1 VKIGHHT
8 HPRRNIVNDIRW
20 IGENGFDFVDLFL
33 EPESDAAHIDTGKIS
48 DALGQFG
55 LSAVGHTAW
64 YLPVGSE
71 MRELRENAVDI
82 LKRYVLICAELK
94 CALMTVH
101 ANWPSGLFN
110 AEEGVNFQTESFQSL
125 CPFAADNGVTIIYE
139 SVATPKD
146 NKENIRK
153 ILDLNPLLDF
163 HADIGHLNLSGRNPI
178 EYLTTFKDRL
188 RHVHLHDNDG
198 LRDLHLPMGTGIID
212 WDALIKELKS
222 FYDGTITLE
231 IFSNDK
237 DYVLLTKRKL
247 REKWDNSGS
256 VRSSQ

>member
-33 EPESDAAHIDTGKIS
+33 EPESDATHIDTAKIS
-48 DALGQFG
+48 DALGHFG

-110 AEEGVNFQTESFQSL
+110 AEEGVNFQTESFQTL

-153 ILDLNPLLDF
+153 ILDLNPMLGF
-163 HADIGHLNLSGRNPI
+163 HADIGHLNLFGRNPL
-178 EYLTTFKDRL
+178 EYMTLFKDRL
-188 RHVHLHDNDG
+188 DHVHRKARGAGHKNRESGDQRKCAEQFARILQSQRGGPQDERQKKQ
-198 LRDLHLPMGTGIID
+198 RDKN
-212 WDALIKELKS
+212 A
-222 FYDGTITLE
+222 
-231 IFSNDK
+231 
-237 DYVLLTKRKL
+237 R
-247 REKWDNSGS
+247 
-256 VRSSQ
+256 

>member
-1 VKIGHHT
+1 MKIGHPT
-8 HPRRNIVNDIRW
+8 HPRKNIINEIRW

-33 EPESDAAHIDTGKIS
+33 EPESDAARIDTGKIS
-48 DALGQFG
+48 DALREYG
-55 LSAVGHTAW
+55 LGYVGHTAW
-64 YLPVGSE
+64 YLPIGSE
-71 MRELRENAVDI
+71 MRELREQAVSI

-110 AEEGVNFQTESFQSL
+110 ADEGIDFQTESFRNL
-125 CPFAADNGVTIIYE
+125 CPFAADNGVTIVYE
-139 SVATPKD
+139 PITTPKD
-146 NKENIRK
+146 NKQNIGK
-153 ILDLNPLLDF
+153 ILDANPLLGF
-163 HADIGHLNLSGRNPI
+163 HADIGHLNLFGRNPI
-178 EYLTTFKDRL
+178 EYLSAFKDRL

-198 LRDLHLPMGTGIID
+198 LRDLHLPMGTGVID
-212 WDALIKELKS
+212 WNALIRELKS

-231 IFSNDK
+231 VFSNDK
-237 DYVLLTKRKL
+237 DYVLLSKRKL